1 VERED
6 RAMQKIPPALV
17 LSPVAGKFPGLGTDW
32 AEFKENSARRRSFA
46 AMVEFR
52 GQFDAGGKQERER
65 DASFYTYRKNENP
78 ERETACCWTLEWTKF
93 SQKEKFYI
101 FYLRQDIRE
110 YLRELRK

>member
-1 VERED
+1 LLGSFLGWERTELKLRRTLREGEVLQPWWNLED
-6 RAMQKIPPALV
+6 SLMLEGSK
-17 LSPVAGKFPGLGTDW
+17 
-32 AEFKENSARRRSFA
+32 
-46 AMVEFR
+46 
-52 GQFDAGGKQERER
+52 RER
-65 DASFYTYRKNENP
+65 GASFYTYRKNENP